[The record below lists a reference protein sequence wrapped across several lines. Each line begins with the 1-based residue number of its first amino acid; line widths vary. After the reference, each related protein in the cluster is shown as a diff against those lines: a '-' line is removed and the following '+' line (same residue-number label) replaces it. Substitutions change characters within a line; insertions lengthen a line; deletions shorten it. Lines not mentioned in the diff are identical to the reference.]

1 MPNDTV
7 DTLNIEISSIT
18 TKANKALDSLA
29 KKLLSV
35 NKALQSV
42 NTGGLRN
49 YARDMGKVSAS
60 IKALNGIKI
69 NIPNFGG
76 LDKQLEKLSKIDFS
90 KLSDSEKPLKNLASG
105 LKSLDGL
112 QNISVPKL
120 EAKNINSIVN
130 AVGKLQNV
138 DANKIPAVS
147 QGLETVT
154 KSMLQL
160 NTVKTK
166 ETGINN
172 TIGSL
177 KRLLEV
183 DMSSFNTSAFKD
195 ISNTISS
202 FGNMEDISPGVNRFI
217 ASLQKLIN
225 AGDKAGQVTL
235 ELPKLGN
242 ALSKVIKDLSGIKDV
257 SDSVNLFVQSIG
269 RLASAGAKTQQTAG
283 QLRTLAEE
291 TLAFFNVMKDAPH
304 ISENTIRMTEAL
316 AQLASAGGRV
326 GTATSSITG
335 AFDKLSKTSS
345 EAANMI
351 KKVMSTIASATVGT
365 FKKITQISISAASAI
380 KNMAIKISSSFS
392 MITKSG
398 KGLNS
403 VVLNLGNLLKTAVLF
418 KGAQGL
424 MNFSKTAIGLGSDIT
439 EVENVV
445 DTAFG
450 SMASKAYNFA
460 STASKQFGLSEL
472 AAKQYSGTMMA
483 MLKSSGIAQ
492 DAASDMSTTL
502 AGLAG
507 DIASFYNIDTDVAFE
522 KLRAG
527 IGGETEPLK
536 QLGINM
542 NVVNL
547 EAFAMSK
554 GINKSYNEMT
564 LAEQTMLRY
573 SYILAKTGD
582 AQGDFNRTVDSFAN
596 QWRLLKLNIQSV
608 SAVIGQGLIAAILPA
623 IKALNKLMEK
633 LMDVAEA
640 FRNFVYTLT
649 GKKLEGSQKGIA
661 DMASSGYDAS
671 DALGDM
677 ADSAKDLEKSLS
689 VLSFD
694 ELNQLVKPD
703 EDDKKLSDD
712 IGDFGDA
719 LGKNDADSQVNDWAQ
734 RIRDAFLN
742 HDWEKLGEEIA
753 KLLNKGLQKIYDV
766 INWKNV
772 GPKITA
778 FVDGFTRTFNSLV
791 DNLDWDLL
799 GRTIGAGVNTIVNT
813 LNLLIEGI
821 NWKNLGKKFSEGFR
835 GMIREIEWRNLGNL
849 LGNYFMIAWNILD
862 GFITDMSSK
871 SDAGLTG
878 WAELGNALGEAVNGI
893 FDKVDFTTMAN
904 VLVGGFNGVFE
915 TLRNFTL
922 TVEWDDIAE
931 NITNGLTTMIR
942 GIKWAEAGTSLG
954 MFVTDLFGTF
964 QKIAEETP
972 WVELGEGIGDFLIS
986 IPWGTIFENVFN
998 IITDILGGLIT
1009 GLGGKIISKFDTI
1022 GTALAD
1028 GFNLAFD
1035 KLKEFT
1041 LSIQWD
1047 DIAVNIYTGLNN
1059 MIHGIDWA
1067 DAGSTLSDFVVNLLG
1082 VFEDVAENTD
1092 WEGLGEG
1099 IGTFLSNIDW
1109 LTIFQKVFTII
1120 SDVLGGLVSG
1130 LASTTAG
1137 KLGIA
1142 LVTAIGGIK
1151 LVGAGLPIANSLSKE
1166 LTGTSVTTKIITA
1179 ITDAFKPATDLFT
1192 SGGAIYETLG
1202 AGATNLSIAFEG
1214 LTGIS
1219 IPVGASMAG
1228 IVAAVVAA
1236 VAGIVLAVKD
1246 LWDTS
1251 ESFRD
1256 AVTNAF
1262 EKVKESLTNA
1272 FEKVKDAIEPLWESI
1287 KDLGDSLYNFYES
1300 SGIKSIVALFATWA
1314 TTIGGSILST
1324 AIDAISTAF
1333 AGFLKILTG
1342 AVEIISGV
1350 LDVLSGIFSLDFDK
1364 AVEGF
1369 KSVGQ
1374 GIVDAFSG
1382 LAEIL
1387 FGVAGDIISGLLEGI
1402 ADAFSDMGG
1411 WLKEHIL
1418 DPFINKFKDLF
1429 GIHSPSTVM
1438 AEQGKYIIEGL
1449 LEGLKNTIDS
1459 VLDWIAKIP
1468 GWIREKLGDAK
1479 NWLVGKGK
1487 DVITG
1492 LKNGLT
1498 SNWNSVTSW
1507 LKEIPQ
1513 KIKSAIPNL
1522 FNIGKEIIQNFING
1536 FKSLHI
1542 PTPHF
1547 QQTGTMSIAGID
1559 TPIPTF
1565 GVEWYKTGGLFDS
1578 PSVIGVG
1585 EAGREVVLPLENQRT
1600 MSMVADSIMS
1610 KASSS
1615 MDEETLTNAVA
1626 RGVAMAMMNNQQN
1639 PINVTCYAELKTEN
1653 DEVLARAVT
1662 RGQEKIDYR
1671 MNPTPQ
1677 FGY

>member
-450 SMASKAYNFA
+450 SMASKAYDFA

-492 DAASDMSTTL
+492 DATSDMSTTL

-893 FDKVDFTTMAN
+893 FDKVDFTTIAN

-915 TLRNFTL
+915 TLKNFTL
-922 TVEWDDIAE
+922 TVEWDDIAT

-954 MFVTDLFGTF
+954 MFVTKLLGTF
-964 QKIAEETP
+964 QKVAEETP
-972 WVELGEGIGDFLIS
+972 WVELGEGIGDFLIA
-986 IPWGTIFENVFN
+986 IPWMTIFEQVFT
-998 IITDILGGLIT
+998 IITEVIGGLIT
-1009 GLGGKIISKFDTI
+1009 GLGNKILDKTEVI
-1022 GTALAD
+1022 GTSLAD
-1028 GFNLAFD
+1028 GINFAISKINPDDFSDSINDILDGIIAFLD
-1035 KLKEFT
+1035 TFDWEQFGTKVGELLK
-1041 LSIQWD
+1041 
-1047 DIAVNIYTGLNN
+1047 
-1059 MIHGIDWA
+1059 GIDWGKVA
-1067 DAGSTLSDFVVNLLG
+1067 TIIYKALSGALEAWKSSFDVAPIETALLTGVGLLKFSGVGEKISEKLAEAVAKALVEKGFATITYGGMSRALISGSTTLGGVSSPAFQVVGSAIMDGISKVIEELLPDWAFDLLSAIGGGIVVGAAAGSWFPGVGTVAGAIIGAITGALSEVEIDGKSILKTIIDKIFNWDATLDVFNQAREDMKKGGLYIIKG
-1082 VFEDVAENTD
+1082 V
-1092 WEGLGEG
+1092 GEG
-1099 IGTFLSNIDW
+1099 I
-1109 LTIFQKVFTII
+1109 
-1120 SDVLGGLVSG
+1120 
-1130 LASTTAG
+1130 LA
-1137 KLGIA
+1137 
-1142 LVTAIGGIK
+1142 AIGFI
-1151 LVGAGLPIANSLSKE
+1151 
-1166 LTGTSVTTKIITA
+1166 
-1179 ITDAFKPATDLFT
+1179 
-1192 SGGAIYETLG
+1192 
-1202 AGATNLSIAFEG
+1202 
-1214 LTGIS
+1214 
-1219 IPVGASMAG
+1219 
-1228 IVAAVVAA
+1228 
-1236 VAGIVLAVKD
+1236 
-1246 LWDTS
+1246 
-1251 ESFRD
+1251 
-1256 AVTNAF
+1256 
-1262 EKVKESLTNA
+1262 
-1272 FEKVKDAIEPLWESI
+1272 IEPI
-1287 KDLGDSLYNFYES
+1287 GDF
-1300 SGIKSIVALFATWA
+1300 
-1314 TTIGGSILST
+1314 
-1324 AIDAISTAF
+1324 F
-1333 AGFLKILTG
+1333 AGF
-1342 AVEIISGV
+1342 VEAFC
-1350 LDVLSGIFSLDFDK
+1350 DV
-1364 AVEGF
+1364 
-1369 KSVGQ
+1369 
-1374 GIVDAFSG
+1374 
-1382 LAEIL
+1382 
-1387 FGVAGDIISGLLEGI
+1387 
-1402 ADAFSDMGG
+1402 
-1411 WLKEHIL
+1411 
-1418 DPFINKFKDLF
+1418 F
-1429 GIHSPSTVM
+1429 GIHSPAEEMKPLGKNILLGVVEGFMGAFSSM
-1438 AEQGKYIIEGL
+1438 ADSVKELPKKILEWAGNAKEWLVEKGKDAIT
-1449 LEGLKNTIDS
+1449 GLKTGWEAVKESS
-1459 VLDWIAKIP
+1459 VGQTVSKLGSYVK
-1468 GWIREKLGDAK
+1468 EKTGDAK
-1479 NWLVGKGK
+1479 NWLVEKGK

-1492 LKNGLT
+1492 LKTGLAN
-1498 SNWNSVTSW
+1498 NWNSVTSW

-1513 KIKSAIPNL
+1513 KIKNAIPNL
-1522 FNIGKEIIQNFING
+1522 FSIGKEIIQNFING

-1547 QQTGTMSIAGID
+1547 QQTGTISFAGID